1 MKGIRTFKRIVAAT
15 VLMTSLWAG
24 GKLGVY
30 ASEENEDKPQAT
42 PTPVPEAD
50 YSQNYENENDRQIT
64 NADRDAAYI
73 ILMNEVDTLIRQT
86 QPSKEAMQHIYD
98 TFYEANV
105 FIANNSM
112 TVAELN
118 MYVER
123 MKTNIQTAASNPT
136 AGAKEFL
143 FINNATKIT
152 TARYSQQ
159 AAINLNLINLGK
171 SNVYDLVLTPNVD
184 TDINKWP
191 FLIATASDARMIDV
205 VPAGATLEEALLLG
219 KGATW
224 TFVVS
229 PDAKTGMYPITFHAR
244 YYRNNAI
251 EEVDLK
257 TYINITGAPG
267 SGSLVTQEEGGKMST
282 PRIIITGFTTD
293 PADVYAGDTFNLTV
307 SVQNT
312 SSQTAVSN
320 IQFDLKAAQEGKDE
334 VYEAFLPTSGSSTI
348 YVDRIA
354 PGDTKDISIEM
365 SARSDLTKKP
375 YVITVTADYEDE
387 KNNSYKMDSNV
398 SIPINQEARVDT
410 SDAEVMPPNI
420 SVGESSNIM
429 FSVYNKGKTTLYNVE
444 VVMSGDTIESATTF
458 LGKIEPGGTGNV
470 DVMVNGIMGT
480 MDDPAIT
487 ASVNYEDEAGNVQT
501 LEKQIDLY
509 VSEGYYDEG
518 MYDEG
523 MYGDDMYLDGEEG
536 GGKGGFIKW
545 ILIGAGVLIAI
556 IVIVLIILSKKK
568 KKKARQAEL
577 DFLEEDEEIM
587 DLDGDETYPEDEI
600 YPEDEE
606 EAEEDDISETD
617 DEDGDK

>member
-1 MKGIRTFKRIVAAT
+1 MKGINTLKKIAAAA
-15 VLMTSLWAG
+15 LLITSIWAG
-24 GKLGVY
+24 AGKTGVY
-30 ASEENEDKPQAT
+30 ASEEDPKPT

-50 YSQNYENENDRQIT
+50 YSQSYENDGDRQIT
-64 NADRDAAYI
+64 NADRDAAYL
-73 ILMNEVDTLIRQT
+73 ILTNEVDTLIRQT
-86 QPSKEAMQHIYD
+86 QPSKEALQHIYD

-112 TVAELN
+112 TVSELN

-123 MKTNIQTAASNPT
+123 MKVNIQTAASNPT

-143 FINNATKIT
+143 FINNASKIT
-152 TARYSQQ
+152 SARYSQQ
-159 AAINLNLINLGK
+159 AALNLNIINLGK
-171 SNVYDLVLTPNVD
+171 SNVYDLVITPNVD

-205 VPAGATLEEALLLG
+205 VQAGSTLEEAILLG

-267 SGSLVTQEEGGKMST
+267 SGSLVSQEEGGKMST

-312 SSQTAVSN
+312 SSQTSVSN

-354 PGDTKDISIEM
+354 PGETKDISIEM

-375 YVITVTADYEDE
+375 YVITVSAEYEDE

-410 SDAEVMPPNI
+410 SDAEVMPQSI

-444 VVMSGDTIESATTF
+444 VVMSGETIDNATTF
-458 LGKIEPGGTGNV
+458 IGKIEPGGTGNV

-480 MDDPAIT
+480 MDDPNIT
-487 ASVNYEDEAGNVQT
+487 ASVNYEDEAGNVTT
-501 LEKQIDLY
+501 LEKQIELY
-509 VSEGYYDEG
+509 VNEPYYDEG

-523 MYGDDMYLDGEEG
+523 MYDEGMYGEGEEG
-536 GGKGGFIKW
+536 GKGGILKW
-545 ILIGAGVLIAI
+545 ILIGAAVLVAI

-587 DLDGDETYPEDEI
+587 DLDGEESYPEDEI

-606 EAEEDDISETD
+606 YTEDEGSDTD
-617 DEDGDK
+617 DGDGDK